1 MPSLPSEDSSFF
13 GHPRGLATLFFT
25 EMWERFSYYGMKA
38 LLILFM
44 TGATVQGGMGFDTA
58 TAAAIYGLYTAG
70 VYLLA
75 LPGGYLADRLWG
87 QQRAVLYGGILIAAG
102 HFSLAVPSTPTFF
115 AGLVL
120 IVLGTGLLKPNIS
133 ILVGRLYASED
144 ERREAGF
151 SLFYMGI
158 NLGGFL
164 APLVCGTLGEKVDWH
179 WGFGAAGVG
188 MVLGLVQFVMGQ
200 NKLEGPGMQ
209 AHQPPTEPV
218 ARKIRGQIV
227 VGLGLGILVA
237 AGLGLGWIPLT
248 AVQLANFAAIA
259 IVSMAIGF
267 FAYLLVMGG
276 LDSVEKKKVAA
287 IAMLFV
293 FAAIFW
299 AGFEQGGS
307 SLNIFARDMTDRVV
321 GGWEFPASWF
331 QFVNSLYVMLLV
343 PVFAVLWT
351 RLGSRQPSVPVKFA
365 LGLTLLGA
373 GFLVLTRAAQLAEAG
388 EKVGLGWLAAA
399 YFLHT
404 CGELCL
410 SPVGLSMV
418 TRLAPERFAGQM
430 MGVWFISMS
439 LGNLLAG
446 LVAGKIVQW
455 SMSGVFFGVAAVCMV
470 AGVLMA
476 GLAVPVKSLMGQEAE
491 TGEGTRSSADAES
504 AADPAPAAGPVGS
517 SSSP

>member
-1 MPSLPSEDSSFF
+1 MSSQPSGDSSFF
-13 GHPRGLATLFFT
+13 GHPKGLAPLFFT

-44 TGATVQGGMGFDTA
+44 TGATVQGGLGFDTA

-75 LPGGYLADRLWG
+75 LPGGYLADRLLG

-102 HFSLAVPSTPTFF
+102 HFSLAVPSKFTFF
-115 AGLVL
+115 SGLVL

-133 ILVGRLYASED
+133 ILVGQLYASDD

-188 MVLGLVQFVMGQ
+188 MVLGLVQFARGSK
-200 NKLEGPGMQ
+200 KLEGPGIRV
-209 AHQPPTEPV
+209 HQPVPRPE
-218 ARKIRGQIV
+218 ARKIRGQV
-227 VGLGLGILVA
+227 VIGLGLGTLVA
-237 AGLGLGWIPLT
+237 AGLALGWVPLS
-248 AVQLANFAAIA
+248 AVQLANLAAIA
-259 IVSMAIGF
+259 IVAMTVGF
-267 FAYLLVMGG
+267 FAYLLAIGG
-276 LDSVEKKKVAA
+276 LESVEKKKVLA

-321 GGWEFPASWF
+321 AGWEFPASWF

-343 PVFAVLWT
+343 PVFAVMWT

-399 YFLHT
+399 YLLHT

-418 TRLAPERFAGQM
+418 TRLAPQRFAGQM

-446 LVAGKIVQW
+446 LVAGKIVLW
-455 SMSGVFFGVAAVCMV
+455 SMSGVFFGVAATCIA
-470 AGVLMA
+470 AGVVMGWIA
-476 GLAVPVKSLMGQEAE
+476 RPVKGLMGEDE
-491 TGEGTRSSADAES
+491 KPDAQPILGIE
-504 AADPAPAAGPVGS
+504 PARGS
-517 SSSP
+517 

>member
-1 MPSLPSEDSSFF
+1 MPSTPSQDSSFL

-25 EMWERFSYYGMKA
+25 EMWERFSFYGMKA

-44 TGATVQGGMGFDTA
+44 TGATVQGGLGFDTP
-58 TAAAIYGLYTAG
+58 TAAAIFGLYTAG
-70 VYLLA
+70 VYLSA

-87 QQRAVLYGGILIAAG
+87 QERAVLYGGILIAAG
-102 HFSLAVPSTPTFF
+102 HFSLAVPSKATFF

-133 ILVGRLYASED
+133 ILVGRLYASQD

-164 APLVCGTLGEKVDWH
+164 APLICGTLGEKVDWH

-188 MVLGLVQFVMGQ
+188 MVLGLVQFVLGKK
-200 NKLEGPGMQ
+200 KLEGPGMQ
-209 AHQPPTEPV
+209 AHRPPTEPL
-218 ARKIRGQIV
+218 ARKIRGQIF
-227 VGLGLGILVA
+227 VGLGLGACLAV
-237 AGLGLGWIPLT
+237 GLGIGWIPLT

-276 LDSVEKKKVAA
+276 LDSMEKKKVAA
-287 IAMLFV
+287 IAMLFI
-293 FAAIFW
+293 FASIFW

-307 SLNIFARDMTDRVV
+307 SLSIFARDMTDRVV

-331 QFVNSLYVMLLV
+331 QFVNSFYVMLLV

-365 LGLTLLGA
+365 VGLTLLGA
-373 GFLVLTRAAQLAEAG
+373 GFLVLTRAAQLAETGA
-388 EKVGLGWLAAA
+388 KVGLGWLVVA

-476 GLAVPVKSLMGQEAE
+476 GLAGPVKGLMGQ
-491 TGEGTRSSADAES
+491 GNRADAEMDSTSASS
-504 AADPAPAAGPVGS
+504 AAGPATEPVGS